1 MLVICIILAAAAGYL
16 LGSCSF
22 AIIVT
27 RLLYKT
33 DIRKSGSGN
42 AGMTNVLRTY
52 GKGAAALTLIGDIG
66 KGMVAVCIGRL
77 IFTLLSANVN
87 PIFGAYIA
95 GIAAVLGHIYPLYF
109 GFKGGKAVS
118 VGGGVALAIN
128 PLLFPPLVVV
138 FLVAFLC
145 TKMVSVGSIAAAVSY
160 PIITCIYFC
169 IQGHD
174 VFFATLCSA
183 VIAAIV
189 IWMHRTNI
197 ERIKNGTEY
206 KFMQKKK

>member
-1 MLVICIILAAAAGYL
+1 MLILCIVLAAAIGYL

-22 AIIVT
+22 AIIIT
-27 RLLYKT
+27 RLLFHA

-52 GKGAAALTLIGDIG
+52 GKGAAALTLLGDIG
-66 KGMVAVCIGRL
+66 KGIAAVCLGRL
-77 IFTLLSANVN
+77 LFGFLIPSVN
-87 PIFGAYIA
+87 PVFGAYIA

-118 VGGGVALAIN
+118 VSGGVALAIN
-128 PLLFPPLVVV
+128 PMLFPPLVAV
-138 FLVAFLC
+138 FLIAFLC
-145 TKMVSVGSIAAAVSY
+145 TKMVSVGSIAAAIAY
-160 PIITCIYFC
+160 PIVTCIYFC

-174 VFFATLCSA
+174 AFFATLCSA

-189 IWMHRTNI
+189 VWMHRTNI
-197 ERIKNGTEY
+197 SRIKNGTEY
-206 KFMQKKK
+206 KFMQKK